1 MNSPKDRIKSLLYKY
16 ESEKITPS
24 ELEELNTYLLDKTYE
39 QVVSQC
45 LDEIFFH
52 DLKERQPQI
61 NSAKLY
67 QKIISHPHFN
77 IQPRISATPTRK
89 RWLPKVSAALI
100 VIFVSLFITYQYT
113 GIGELFKADDLIS
126 EQHAIIPG
134 IDRAILTNSAGEE
147 AYLSST
153 HQGISVKH
161 GEITYENGQLLA
173 QPPTDM
179 PLSNSSKA
187 MELRTPRGGQY
198 KIELEDGSKVFL
210 NAESRLRFPSS
221 FGQTNRIVELEGE
234 GYFEISEDENRP
246 FLVKSQNQQIEVL
259 GTKFNV
265 TAYRNDPTITTT
277 LMQGDVRVR
286 VLNTGA
292 VKTLQPGQQ
301 VMNDV
306 ATNKLRVQLADMEA
320 VSAWSRGYFDF
331 SNQNIQSI
339 MKQIARWYEV
349 EVVYKTA
356 IPDKPLEGSVSRMEH
371 VDDLL
376 NILSST
382 GMARFHIE
390 GRKIIVTKP
399 KN

>member
-320 VSAWSRGYFDF
+320 GVC
-331 SNQNIQSI
+331 
-339 MKQIARWYEV
+339 
-349 EVVYKTA
+349 
-356 IPDKPLEGSVSRMEH
+356 LEQR
-371 VDDLL
+371 LL
-376 NILSST
+376 
-382 GMARFHIE
+382 RFF
-390 GRKIIVTKP
+390 KP
-399 KN
+399 KYSIHYEANRQMV